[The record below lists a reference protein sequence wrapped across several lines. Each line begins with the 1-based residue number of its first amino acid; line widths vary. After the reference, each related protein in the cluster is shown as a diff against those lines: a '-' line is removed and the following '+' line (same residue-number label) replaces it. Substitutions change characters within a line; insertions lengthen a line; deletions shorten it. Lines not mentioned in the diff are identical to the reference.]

1 MSGRVFVGGIVTPL
15 SIAETKIIENGI
27 LGVDAQGIIQFVDDL
42 DASPVTTEGVTTQDN
57 KSKAAS
63 FLDGKGWDKSSE
75 VIYLAEGS
83 FLCPGFIDTHT
94 VCIDAMCGC

>member
-1 MSGRVFVGGIVTPL
+1 MSGRVFVGGIVTPV
-15 SIAETKIIENGI
+15 SITETKIIENGI

-42 DASPVTTEGVTTQDN
+42 DACPVSTEGVTAQGN

-63 FLDGKGWDKSSE
+63 FLERKGWCKSPE
-75 VIYLAEGS
+75 VIYLAKGS

-94 VCIDAMCGC
+94 VCIDAMFGC